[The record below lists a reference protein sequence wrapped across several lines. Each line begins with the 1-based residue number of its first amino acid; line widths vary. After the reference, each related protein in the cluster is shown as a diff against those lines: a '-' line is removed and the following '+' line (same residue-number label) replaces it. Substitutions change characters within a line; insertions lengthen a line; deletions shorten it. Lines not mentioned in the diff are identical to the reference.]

1 MCINNVFKIQSM
13 KKITFIITAAILI
26 ATFIGHAQKINKIA
40 SDASNFS
47 EYFSPPKNGPET
59 RLNDININA
68 VRHFNLFF
76 ENPLNVKWYKVP
88 GAFIVYFAC
97 DGIKKMAA
105 YNSRGIW
112 IHTLSYYNE
121 HKLPGYVRHLVKSV
135 YYDFIINQV
144 VQIEEDDELVYMIQI
159 EDSTS
164 FKTVEV
170 SDYEMK
176 IVKDLR
182 KAK

>member
-1 MCINNVFKIQSM
+1 M
-13 KKITFIITAAILI
+13 KKINLKLFTIGIALTSVVII
-26 ATFIGHAQKINKIA
+26 HAQKINKITYDEIET
-40 SDASNFS
+40 SGNFT
-47 EYFSPPKNGPET
+47 FPGKAPEIL
-59 RLNDININA
+59 LNDININA
-68 VRHFNLFF
+68 IRHFNISFN
-76 ENPLNVKWYKVP
+76 NPLHIKWDKIP
-88 GAFIVYFAC
+88 GGFSVYFIS
-97 DGIKKMAA
+97 DSIKKMAA
-105 YNSRGIW
+105 YTNKGTW
-112 IHTLSYYNE
+112 IHTLSFYDE

-144 VQIEEDDELVYMIQI
+144 IQIEEDNQFVYMIQI

-164 FKTVEV
+164 FKTITV